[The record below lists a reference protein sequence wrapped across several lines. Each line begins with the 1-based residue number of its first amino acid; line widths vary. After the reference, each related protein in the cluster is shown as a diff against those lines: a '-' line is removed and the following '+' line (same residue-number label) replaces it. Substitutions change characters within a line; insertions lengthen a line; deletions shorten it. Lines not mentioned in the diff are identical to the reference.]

1 MNINRGINHIGLT
14 VPDIEAATAFFKEGL
29 NGKIA
34 YDSQRKTDEPRG
46 GETVE
51 HILGLEEGASIIHK
65 RMMVFGNGPNIEM
78 FEFKDAH
85 QGQVQT
91 LQDIGYTHISFY
103 IEAEHFDEAVKQ
115 LTQAGGQPI
124 SEPHVNTKYEDT
136 EGNQTVYVKSPW
148 GSLIELQTVPNGF
161 YYPDDSETEVFVPK
175 KVNN

>member
-1 MNINRGINHIGLT
+1 MKRRQ
-14 VPDIEAATAFFKEGL
+14 PFQRRL

-46 GETVE
+46 GEIVE
-51 HILGLEEGASIIHK
+51 HSWFRRRASIIHK

-85 QGQVQT
+85 QGQAQT

-115 LTQAGGQPI
+115 LTQNGGQPI

-136 EGNQTVYVKSPW
+136 EGNQTVYVKVR
-148 GSLIELQTVPNGF
+148 GEA
-161 YYPDDSETEVFVPK
+161 
-175 KVNN
+175 